1 MSLASRA
8 GDLYYSFRFVK
19 LLTTPFEDTE
29 AYKLGIIDEK
39 GNRVKSKK
47 ISSSEEK
54 SAFTTFHRL
63 VFNVKKLLEKLPGG
77 SSRIASYAAALFLLK
92 EKYDL
97 SDATIDKI
105 VTKSNLETIDFL
117 AEKSEWYLLPD
128 KQLSPGIYRLREAKL
143 ENVNCQEI
151 ARPKDKIR
159 VHKDSYP
166 VGEIFGLDVYEATH
180 LNTNQKIYVVL
191 GEIYK

>member
-19 LLTTPFEDTE
+19 MLTTPFEDTD
-29 AYKLGIIDEK
+29 AYKLGIIDEN
-39 GNRVKSKK
+39 GNRIKTKK
-47 ISSSEEK
+47 VSSSEEK
-54 SAFTTFHRL
+54 TAFTTFHRL

-77 SSRIASYAAALFLLK
+77 QSRLASYAAALFLLK
-92 EKYDL
+92 EKYEL
-97 SDATIDKI
+97 SDSTIEKI
-105 VTKSNLETIDFL
+105 VEKSNLETLDFL

-128 KQLSPGIYRLREAKL
+128 KQLSPGIYRIRESKL
-143 ENVNCQEI
+143 DNVNCQEV
-151 ARPKDKIR
+151 AKPKDKIR
-159 VHKDSYP
+159 IQTESYP
-166 VGEIFGLDVYEATH
+166 VGDIFGLDVYEATH

>member
-19 LLTTPFEDTE
+19 MLTTPFEDTD
-29 AYKLGIIDEK
+29 AYKLGIIDEN
-39 GNRVKSKK
+39 GNRIKTKK
-47 ISSSEEK
+47 VSTSEEK

-77 SSRIASYAAALFLLK
+77 QSRLASYAAALFLLK
-92 EKYDL
+92 EKYEL
-97 SDATIDKI
+97 SDSTIEKI
-105 VTKSNLETIDFL
+105 VEKSNLETLDFL

-128 KQLSPGIYRLREAKL
+128 KQLSPGIYRLRESKL
-143 ENVNCQEI
+143 DNVNCQEI
-151 ARPKDKIR
+151 AKPKDKIR
-159 VHKDSYP
+159 IQTESYP
-166 VGEIFGLDVYEATH
+166 VGDIFGLDVYEATH

>member
-19 LLTTPFEDTE
+19 MLTTPFEDTD
-29 AYKLGIIDEK
+29 AYKLGIIDEN
-39 GNRVKSKK
+39 GNRIKTKK
-47 ISSSEEK
+47 VCTSEEK

-77 SSRIASYAAALFLLK
+77 QSRLASYVAALFLLK
-92 EKYDL
+92 EKYEL
-97 SDATIDKI
+97 SDSTIEKI
-105 VTKSNLETIDFL
+105 VEKSNLETLDFL

-128 KQLSPGIYRLREAKL
+128 KQLSPGIYRLRESKL
-143 ENVNCQEI
+143 DNVNCQEI
-151 ARPKDKIR
+151 AKPKDKIR
-159 VHKDSYP
+159 IQSESYP
-166 VGEIFGLDVYEATH
+166 VGDIFGLDVYEATH

>member
-39 GNRVKSKK
+39 GNRVKTKK
-47 ISSSEEK
+47 IQSSEEK

-105 VTKSNLETIDFL
+105 VAKSNLETIDFL

>member
-19 LLTTPFEDTE
+19 LLTTRFEETD
-29 AYKLGIIDEK
+29 AFKLGIIDEK
-39 GNRVKSKK
+39 GNRIKSKK
-47 ISSSEEK
+47 ISTSEEK

-63 VFNVKKLLEKLPGG
+63 VFNIKKLLEKLPGG
-77 SSRIASYAAALFLLK
+77 SNKVASYAAALFLLK
-92 EKYDL
+92 EKYEL

-105 VTKSNLETIDFL
+105 VAKSNLETLDFL
-117 AEKSEWYLLPD
+117 NEKSEWYLLPD
-128 KQLSPGIYRLREAKL
+128 KQLSPGIYRLRESKL
-143 ENVNCQEI
+143 DNLNCQEV
-151 ARPKDKIR
+151 ANPKDKIR
-159 VHKDSYP
+159 VHQESYP
-166 VGEIFGLDVYEATH
+166 VGDIFGLDVYEATH

>member
-19 LLTTPFEDTE
+19 LLTTRFEDTD
-29 AYKLGIIDEK
+29 AFRLGIIDEK
-39 GNRVKSKK
+39 GTRIKSKK
-47 ISSSEEK
+47 ISTSEEK

-63 VFNVKKLLEKLPGG
+63 VFNIKKLLEKLPGG
-77 SSRIASYAAALFLLK
+77 STKLASYAAALFLLK
-92 EKYDL
+92 EKYEL

-105 VTKSNLETIDFL
+105 VAKSNLETLDFL
-117 AEKSEWYLLPD
+117 NEKSEWYLLPD
-128 KQLSPGIYRLREAKL
+128 KQLSPGIYRLRESKL
-143 ENVNCQEI
+143 DNLNCQEV

-159 VHKDSYP
+159 VHQESYP

>member
-19 LLTTPFEDTE
+19 MLTTPFEDTD
-29 AYKLGIIDEK
+29 AYKLGIIDEN
-39 GNRVKSKK
+39 GNRIKTKK
-47 ISSSEEK
+47 VSTSEEK

-77 SSRIASYAAALFLLK
+77 QSRLASYAAALFLLK
-92 EKYDL
+92 EKYEL
-97 SDATIDKI
+97 SDSTIEKI
-105 VTKSNLETIDFL
+105 VEKSNLETLDFL

-128 KQLSPGIYRLREAKL
+128 KQLSPGIYRIRESKL
-143 ENVNCQEI
+143 DNVNCQEV
-151 ARPKDKIR
+151 AKPKDKIR
-159 VHKDSYP
+159 IQSESYP
-166 VGEIFGLDVYEATH
+166 VGDIFGLDVYEATH

>member
-19 LLTTPFEDTE
+19 MLTTPFEDTD
-29 AYKLGIIDEK
+29 AYKLGIIDEN
-39 GNRVKSKK
+39 GNRIKTKK
-47 ISSSEEK
+47 VSTSEEK

-77 SSRIASYAAALFLLK
+77 QSRLASYAAALFLLK
-92 EKYDL
+92 EKYEL
-97 SDATIDKI
+97 SDSTIEKI
-105 VTKSNLETIDFL
+105 VEKSNLETLDFL

-128 KQLSPGIYRLREAKL
+128 KQLSPGIYRLRESKL
-143 ENVNCQEI
+143 DNVNCQEI
-151 ARPKDKIR
+151 AKPKDKIR
-159 VHKDSYP
+159 IQSESYP
-166 VGEIFGLDVYEATH
+166 VGDIFGLDVYEATH

>member
-19 LLTTPFEDTE
+19 MLTTPFEDTD
-29 AYKLGIIDEK
+29 AYKLGIIDEN
-39 GNRVKSKK
+39 GNSIKTKK
-47 ISSSEEK
+47 VSTSEEK

-77 SSRIASYAAALFLLK
+77 QSRLASYAAALFLLK
-92 EKYDL
+92 EKYEL
-97 SDATIDKI
+97 SDSTIEKI
-105 VTKSNLETIDFL
+105 VEKSNLETLDFL

-128 KQLSPGIYRLREAKL
+128 KQLSPGIYRLRESKL
-143 ENVNCQEI
+143 DNVNCQEI
-151 ARPKDKIR
+151 AKPKDKIR
-159 VHKDSYP
+159 IQSESYP
-166 VGEIFGLDVYEATH
+166 VGDIFGLDVYEATH

>member
-19 LLTTPFEDTE
+19 MLTTPFEDTD
-29 AYKLGIIDEK
+29 AYKLGIIDEN
-39 GNRVKSKK
+39 GNRIKTKK
-47 ISSSEEK
+47 VSTSEEK

-77 SSRIASYAAALFLLK
+77 QSRLASYVAALFLLK
-92 EKYDL
+92 EKYEL
-97 SDATIDKI
+97 SDSTIEKI
-105 VTKSNLETIDFL
+105 VEKSNLETLDFL

-128 KQLSPGIYRLREAKL
+128 KQLSPGIYRLRESKL
-143 ENVNCQEI
+143 DNVNCQEI
-151 ARPKDKIR
+151 AKPKDKIR
-159 VHKDSYP
+159 IQSESYP
-166 VGEIFGLDVYEATH
+166 VGDIFGLDVYEATH

>member
-19 LLTTPFEDTE
+19 MLTTPFEDTD
-29 AYKLGIIDEK
+29 AYKLGIIDEN
-39 GNRVKSKK
+39 GNRIKTKK
-47 ISSSEEK
+47 VSTSEEK

-77 SSRIASYAAALFLLK
+77 QSRLASYAAALFLLK
-92 EKYDL
+92 EKYEL
-97 SDATIDKI
+97 SDSTIEKI
-105 VTKSNLETIDFL
+105 VEKSNLETLDFL

-128 KQLSPGIYRLREAKL
+128 KQLSPGIYRIRESKL
-143 ENVNCQEI
+143 DNVNCQEV
-151 ARPKDKIR
+151 AKPKDKIR
-159 VHKDSYP
+159 IQTESYP
-166 VGEIFGLDVYEATH
+166 VGDIFGLDVYEATH

>member
-19 LLTTPFEDTE
+19 MLTTPFEDTD
-29 AYKLGIIDEK
+29 AYKLGIIDEN
-39 GNRVKSKK
+39 GNRIKTKK
-47 ISSSEEK
+47 VSTGEEK

-77 SSRIASYAAALFLLK
+77 QSRLASYAAALFLLK
-92 EKYDL
+92 EKYEL
-97 SDATIDKI
+97 SDSTIEKI
-105 VTKSNLETIDFL
+105 VEKSNLETLDFL

-128 KQLSPGIYRLREAKL
+128 KQLSPGIYRIRESKL
-143 ENVNCQEI
+143 DNVNCQEI
-151 ARPKDKIR
+151 AKPKDKIR
-159 VHKDSYP
+159 IQSESYP
-166 VGEIFGLDVYEATH
+166 VGDIFGLDVYEATH

>member
-19 LLTTPFEDTE
+19 LLTTPFGQTE

-39 GNRVKSKK
+39 GNRIKSKK
-47 ISSSEEK
+47 ISTSEEK

-63 VFNVKKLLEKLPGG
+63 VFNIKKLLEKLPGG
-77 SSRIASYAAALFLLK
+77 QSRLASYAAALFLLK

-97 SDATIDKI
+97 SDSTVDNLIE
-105 VTKSNLETIDFL
+105 KSGLEVMDFL

-128 KQLSPGIYRLREAKL
+128 KQLSPGIYRLRESKL
-143 ENVNCQEI
+143 DNVNCQEV
-151 ARPKDKIR
+151 AKPKDKIR
-159 VHKDSYP
+159 IHAESYP
-166 VGEIFGLDVYEATH
+166 IGEIFGLDVYEATH

>member
-19 LLTTPFEDTE
+19 MLTTPFEDTD
-29 AYKLGIIDEK
+29 AYKLGIIDEN
-39 GNRVKSKK
+39 GNRIKTKK
-47 ISSSEEK
+47 VSTSEEK
-54 SAFTTFHRL
+54 TAFTTFHRL

-77 SSRIASYAAALFLLK
+77 QSRLSSYAAALFLLK
-92 EKYDL
+92 EKYEL
-97 SDATIDKI
+97 SDSTIEKI
-105 VTKSNLETIDFL
+105 VEKSNLETLDFL

-128 KQLSPGIYRLREAKL
+128 KQLSPGIYRIRESKL
-143 ENVNCQEI
+143 DNVNCQEV
-151 ARPKDKIR
+151 AKPKDKIR
-159 VHKDSYP
+159 IQTESYP
-166 VGEIFGLDVYEATH
+166 VGDIFGLDVYEATH

>member
-19 LLTTPFEDTE
+19 MLTTPFEDTD
-29 AYKLGIIDEK
+29 AYKLGIIDEN
-39 GNRVKSKK
+39 GNRIKTKK
-47 ISSSEEK
+47 VSTSEEK

-77 SSRIASYAAALFLLK
+77 QSRLASYAAALFLLK
-92 EKYDL
+92 EKYEL
-97 SDATIDKI
+97 SDSTIEKI
-105 VTKSNLETIDFL
+105 VEKSNLETLDFL

-128 KQLSPGIYRLREAKL
+128 KKLSPGIYRIRESKL
-143 ENVNCQEI
+143 DNVNCQEI
-151 ARPKDKIR
+151 AKPKDKIR
-159 VHKDSYP
+159 IQSESYP
-166 VGEIFGLDVYEATH
+166 VGDIFGLDVYEATH

>member
-19 LLTTPFEDTE
+19 MLTTPFEDTD
-29 AYKLGIIDEK
+29 AYKLGIIDEN
-39 GNRVKSKK
+39 GNRIKTKK
-47 ISSSEEK
+47 VSTSEEK

-77 SSRIASYAAALFLLK
+77 QSRLASYAAALFLLK
-92 EKYDL
+92 EKYEL
-97 SDATIDKI
+97 SDSTIEKI
-105 VTKSNLETIDFL
+105 VEKSNLETLDFL

-128 KQLSPGIYRLREAKL
+128 KQLSPGIYRIRESKL
-143 ENVNCQEI
+143 DNINCQEV
-151 ARPKDKIR
+151 AKPKDKIR
-159 VHKDSYP
+159 IQTESYP
-166 VGEIFGLDVYEATH
+166 VGDIFGLDVYEATH

>member
-8 GDLYYSFRFVK
+8 GDLYYSFRFGK
-19 LLTTPFEDTE
+19 MLTTPFEDTD
-29 AYKLGIIDEK
+29 AYKLGIIDEN
-39 GNRVKSKK
+39 GNRIKTKK
-47 ISSSEEK
+47 VSTSEEK

-77 SSRIASYAAALFLLK
+77 QSRLASYAAALFLLK
-92 EKYDL
+92 EKYEL
-97 SDATIDKI
+97 SDSTIEKI
-105 VTKSNLETIDFL
+105 VEKSNLETLDFL

-128 KQLSPGIYRLREAKL
+128 KQLSPGIYRIRESKL
-143 ENVNCQEI
+143 DNVNCQEI
-151 ARPKDKIR
+151 AKPKDKIR
-159 VHKDSYP
+159 IQSESYP
-166 VGEIFGLDVYEATH
+166 VGDIFGLDVYEATH

>member
-19 LLTTPFEDTE
+19 LLTTRFEDTD
-29 AYKLGIIDEK
+29 AFRLGIIDEK
-39 GNRVKSKK
+39 GTRIKSKK
-47 ISSSEEK
+47 ISTSEEK

-63 VFNVKKLLEKLPGG
+63 VFNIKKLLEKLPGG
-77 SSRIASYAAALFLLK
+77 STKLASYAAALFLLK
-92 EKYDL
+92 EKYEL

-105 VTKSNLETIDFL
+105 VAKSNLETLDFL
-117 AEKSEWYLLPD
+117 NEKSEWYLLPD
-128 KQLSPGIYRLREAKL
+128 KQLSPGIYRLRESKL
-143 ENVNCQEI
+143 DNLNCQEV
-151 ARPKDKIR
+151 AHPKDKIR
-159 VHKDSYP
+159 VHQESYP

>member
-19 LLTTPFEDTE
+19 MLTTPFEDTD
-29 AYKLGIIDEK
+29 AYKLGIIDENGK
-39 GNRVKSKK
+39 RIKTKK
-47 ISSSEEK
+47 VSTSEEK

-77 SSRIASYAAALFLLK
+77 QSRLASYAAALFLLK
-92 EKYDL
+92 EKFEL
-97 SDATIDKI
+97 SDNTIEKLI
-105 VTKSNLETIDFL
+105 EKSNLETLDFL
-117 AEKSEWYLLPD
+117 AEKTEWYLLPD
-128 KQLSPGIYRLREAKL
+128 KQLSPGIYRLRESKL
-143 ENVNCQEI
+143 DNVNCQEV
-151 ARPKDKIR
+151 AKPNDKVR
-159 VHKDSYP
+159 VQPNAYP
-166 VGEIFGLDVYEATH
+166 IGDILGLDVYEATH

>member
-19 LLTTPFEDTE
+19 MLTTPFEDTD
-29 AYKLGIIDEK
+29 AYKLGIIDEN
-39 GNRVKSKK
+39 GNRIKTKK
-47 ISSSEEK
+47 VSTSEEK
-54 SAFTTFHRL
+54 TAFTTFHRL

-77 SSRIASYAAALFLLK
+77 QSRLASYAAALFLLK
-92 EKYDL
+92 EKYEL
-97 SDATIDKI
+97 SDSTIEKI
-105 VTKSNLETIDFL
+105 VEKSNLETLDFL

-128 KQLSPGIYRLREAKL
+128 KQLSPGIYRIRESKL
-143 ENVNCQEI
+143 DNINCQEV
-151 ARPKDKIR
+151 AKPKDKIR
-159 VHKDSYP
+159 IQTESYP
-166 VGEIFGLDVYEATH
+166 VGDIFGLDVYEATH

>member
-19 LLTTPFEDTE
+19 MLTTPFEDTD
-29 AYKLGIIDEK
+29 AYKLGIIDEN
-39 GNRVKSKK
+39 GNRIKTKK
-47 ISSSEEK
+47 VSTSEEK

-77 SSRIASYAAALFLLK
+77 QSRLASYAAALFLLK
-92 EKYDL
+92 EKYEL
-97 SDATIDKI
+97 SDSTIEKI
-105 VTKSNLETIDFL
+105 VEKSNLETLDFL

-128 KQLSPGIYRLREAKL
+128 KQLSPGIYRIRESKL
-143 ENVNCQEI
+143 DNVNCQEI
-151 ARPKDKIR
+151 AKPKDKIR
-159 VHKDSYP
+159 IQTESYP
-166 VGEIFGLDVYEATH
+166 VGDIFGLDVYEATH

>member
-63 VFNVKKLLEKLPGG
+63 VFNIKKLLEKIPGG

-105 VTKSNLETIDFL
+105 VAKSNLETIDFL

>member
-19 LLTTPFEDTE
+19 MLTTPFEDTD
-29 AYKLGIIDEK
+29 AYKLGIIDEN
-39 GNRVKSKK
+39 GNRIKTKK
-47 ISSSEEK
+47 VSTSEEK
-54 SAFTTFHRL
+54 TAFTTFHRL

-77 SSRIASYAAALFLLK
+77 QSRLASYAAALFLLK
-92 EKYDL
+92 EKYEL
-97 SDATIDKI
+97 SDSTIEKI
-105 VTKSNLETIDFL
+105 VEKSNLETLDFL

-128 KQLSPGIYRLREAKL
+128 KQLSPGIYRIRESKL
-143 ENVNCQEI
+143 DNVNCQEV
-151 ARPKDKIR
+151 AKPKDKIR
-159 VHKDSYP
+159 IQTESYP
-166 VGEIFGLDVYEATH
+166 VGDIFGLDVYEATH

>member
-19 LLTTPFEDTE
+19 MLTTPFEDTD
-29 AYKLGIIDEK
+29 AYKLGIIDEN
-39 GNRVKSKK
+39 GNRIKTKK
-47 ISSSEEK
+47 VSTSEEK

-77 SSRIASYAAALFLLK
+77 QSRLASYAAALFLLK
-92 EKYDL
+92 EKYEL
-97 SDATIDKI
+97 SDSTIEKI
-105 VTKSNLETIDFL
+105 VEKSNLETLDFL

-128 KQLSPGIYRLREAKL
+128 KQLSPGIYRIRESKL
-143 ENVNCQEI
+143 DNVNCQEI
-151 ARPKDKIR
+151 AKPKDKIR
-159 VHKDSYP
+159 IQSESYP
-166 VGEIFGLDVYEATH
+166 VGDIFGLDVYEATH

>member
-19 LLTTPFEDTE
+19 MLTTPFEDTD
-29 AYKLGIIDEK
+29 AYKLGIIDENGK
-39 GNRVKSKK
+39 RIKTKK
-47 ISSSEEK
+47 VSTSEEK

-77 SSRIASYAAALFLLK
+77 QSRLASYAAALFLLK
-92 EKYDL
+92 EKFEL
-97 SDATIDKI
+97 SDNTIEKLI
-105 VTKSNLETIDFL
+105 EKSNLETLDFL
-117 AEKSEWYLLPD
+117 AEKTEWYLLPD
-128 KQLSPGIYRLREAKL
+128 KQLSPGIYRLRESKL
-143 ENVNCQEI
+143 DNVNCQEV
-151 ARPKDKIR
+151 AKPNDKVR
-159 VHKDSYP
+159 VQPNTYP
-166 VGEIFGLDVYEATH
+166 IGDILGLDVYEATH